1 MATQMKKKR
10 RNALGKGLGALLDDN
25 ESTILPKREL
35 SISGGVNEIPI
46 DQIETNPYQ
55 PRVDFDL
62 VALEELSTS
71 IKAQGLIQP
80 ITVRKMGRNQYQL
93 ISGERRLQAS
103 KLAGKENIPAY
114 VRTADDDQMLEMA
127 LIENIQREDLNPV
140 EIALAYERLV
150 SELDLTL
157 EKLAERVGKKRATVN
172 NYMRLLKLPPEIQ
185 IGLKENKLSMGHAR
199 ALLGLEHADQRLT
212 AYKEIQNNDLSV
224 RAVEQLVRSMSG
236 NKKDKKSDRKVTVRK
251 SPFIVDLEQKL
262 EEKFGNRVMI
272 IQQGA
277 GKGEIKVTFDSTED
291 LNRILEIMDL

>member
-1 MATQMKKKR
+1 MKKKR